1 MRSLPTVGL
10 GIAAICVLASAGCDS
25 QPAQDAAN
33 ATGPYLCAPSTHPTS
48 LAIVRSSTGS
58 GTFSFPSNLTV
69 EDVAQVTTM
78 ATALCALT
86 REPAGVYHCGPAYVF
101 YALAFSTAVI
111 AFRPIELGTGACATV
126 SGLDAEGTRIIQSAT
141 VWSNLATAL
150 NLSPATEQ
158 SFAGTT

>member
-10 GIAAICVLASAGCDS
+10 GIAAICVLAS
-25 QPAQDAAN
+25 
-33 ATGPYLCAPSTHPTS
+33 
-48 LAIVRSSTGS
+48 
-58 GTFSFPSNLTV
+58 
-69 EDVAQVTTM
+69 
-78 ATALCALT
+78 
-86 REPAGVYHCGPAYVF
+86 
-101 YALAFSTAVI
+101 
-111 AFRPIELGTGACATV
+111 ATV

>member
-1 MRSLPTVGL
+1 MR
-10 GIAAICVLASAGCDS
+10 ARASRMR

-48 LAIVRSSTGS
+48 L
-58 GTFSFPSNLTV
+58 
-69 EDVAQVTTM
+69 TM
-78 ATALCALT
+78 
-86 REPAGVYHCGPAYVF
+86 F

-158 SFAGTT
+158 SFEGTT